1 MQCDGDVICNILLQF
16 AAGCHRCTCPTKD
29 FLDTTKT
36 WPAKTTQHFKESVTK
51 AASGGPAIDAVPVVE
66 MGDDGKSSMPGPDA
80 YHYESS
86 RTAAGAHLLFNAFW
100 LVSTFCIFQ
109 MYMRD
114 SLHQVDH
121 GIIIHILRGILRL
134 FFGK

>member
-1 MQCDGDVICNILLQF
+1 MT
-16 AAGCHRCTCPTKD
+16 AA
-29 FLDTTKT
+29 
-36 WPAKTTQHFKESVTK
+36 A
-51 AASGGPAIDAVPVVE
+51 GGPAIDAVPVVE